1 MPAANVAARRVIRQP
16 LWRSR
21 STRDAARDWR
31 YNKEMASC
39 PRCDSTKDA
48 RAPAWCKDCE
58 LLYDRWVRRH
68 ATDIVWQALVGT
80 VIVSAVGLGL
90 PVLGVGTLVA
100 AGGAFA
106 GFGAIFALS
115 RATRRLRRRQFLSSA
130 LPRAYLP
137 VQRVS
142 R

>member
-1 MPAANVAARRVIRQP
+1 MARCARCEAASDGVA
-16 LWRSR
+16 S
-21 STRDAARDWR
+21 
-31 YNKEMASC
+31 
-39 PRCDSTKDA
+39 
-48 RAPAWCKDCE
+48 AWCKDCE
-58 LLYDRWVRRH
+58 ALYDRWVRRH

-100 AGGAFA
+100 AVGAFA
-106 GFGAIFALS
+106 GFGAILGLS
-115 RATRRLRRRQFLSSA
+115 RATRRHRRRQFLATS

-137 VQRVS
+137 APKAS